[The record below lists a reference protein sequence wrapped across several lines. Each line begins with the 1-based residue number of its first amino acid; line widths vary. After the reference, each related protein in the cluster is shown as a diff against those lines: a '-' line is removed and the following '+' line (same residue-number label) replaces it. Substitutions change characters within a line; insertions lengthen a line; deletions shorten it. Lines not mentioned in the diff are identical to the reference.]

1 MGEQWGGG
9 IVFDPQTAGDA
20 PYLRPQPPE
29 VFNLA
34 DGVGNGSVVYTPD
47 GQHRDRLMAVST
59 LLTTDSTAA
68 NRLAILSFK
77 DEDGIVFAAF
87 PAPFVVVASKVARL
101 TWAVG
106 VSTSGAASAAAIS
119 GPIPPLVLEFGWT
132 VAVTVDAGVAADTLT
147 LGRVYRERWLTGPGR
162 D

>member
-1 MGEQWGGG
+1 MVGG
-9 IVFDPQTAGDA
+9 VAFDPQTAGDA

-29 VFNLA
+29 VANLA
-34 DGVGNGSVVYTPD
+34 DGVGNGSVTYTPT
-47 GQHRDRLMAVST
+47 GFYRDRLLAIST
-59 LLTTDSTAA
+59 LLTTDATAA
-68 NRLAILSFK
+68 NRLGILSFK
-77 DEDGIVFAAF
+77 DPNGVAFAAF

-119 GPIPPLVLEFGWT
+119 GAIPPLVLEFGWT
-132 VAVTVDAGVAADTLT
+132 VAITVDAGVAGDTLT